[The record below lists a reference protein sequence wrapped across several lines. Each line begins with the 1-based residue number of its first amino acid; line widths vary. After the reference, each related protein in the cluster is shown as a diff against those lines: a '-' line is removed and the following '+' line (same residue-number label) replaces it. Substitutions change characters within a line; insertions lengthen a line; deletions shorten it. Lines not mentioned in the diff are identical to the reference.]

1 MSWVGVP
8 KTNHIFKY
16 VHYEYFLFVPCS
28 WRLWSE
34 LGLPIK
40 VISSTPSTVPSSTFE
55 HIPLFLGALFHPSA
69 ASWGLGRQEDSL
81 QRCSEWQ
88 HSPTAWVFLQSVL
101 KWSGIEWVKKKFP
114 LEQLII
120 ACRYFFVWSRRGQF
134 NRLCNTTKNK
144 IALKEV
150 SCWVTT
156 LLPEPIRSQ

>member
-16 VHYEYFLFVPCS
+16 VHYEYFLFVPCC

-34 LGLPIK
+34 LWLPIK
-40 VISSTPSTVPSSTFE
+40 VISSTPSTVPSSTFK
-55 HIPLFLGALFHPSA
+55 HIPVFLGALFHPSA
-69 ASWGLGRQEDSL
+69 ASWGLGIQEGSL
-81 QRCSEWQ
+81 QRCSVWQ
-88 HSPTAWVFLQSVL
+88 HSPSAWVFFQSVL
-101 KWSGIEWVKKKFP
+101 KWSSIEWVKKKFP
-114 LEQLII
+114 LEKLII